1 MGFDKI
7 FCMKKKIVLEGE
19 KVNEILY
26 KTFLLEKAE
35 SFNLKG
41 LYVKDEDK
49 KVEVFIEGEVLDI
62 GRFTSEVEEASKYG
76 ASARIVKVEDYY
88 GNVMKLESFYRIL
101 VLQYLAKIYD
111 AVKRG

>member
-1 MGFDKI
+1 
-7 FCMKKKIVLEGE
+7 MKKKIVLEGE

-35 SFNLKG
+35 SLNLRG

-62 GRFTSEVEEASKYG
+62 GRFTSEVEAGKYG
-76 ASARIVKVEDYY
+76 VGAKIVKVEDYY

-111 AVKRG
+111 TVKENKY